1 MKSFL
6 KKVKVAIF
14 ILSLC
19 TFSFPLFS
27 NEIKIVT
34 LEDAV
39 SLALENNISLKQK
52 EIIQESSHRSYNH
65 VWNNLSPSVS
75 VGAGVSKANKT
86 FSENYTA
93 YIQGKINISLSP
105 ALYSS
110 VKTARL
116 NYEAGLISYDAA
128 VKEIE
133 LSVQTV
139 FYGLLYQEEAI
150 SLQEASLEMAKKQYE
165 QNLSRYQKGA
175 ISRLDVLSS
184 QVAYET
190 KKPTLESAIVS
201 RDNNLASFKQTIGLP
216 QETEIKLDGTL
227 DEVLKVKSINIENI
241 IEDSTTVKL
250 LEKQLETAKAKVLG
264 TKLTAWGPTIS
275 AGWTYQPTVSN
286 LSQNKANDSGALSLS
301 VTLPLDSFL
310 PWSKSADTISTASD
324 SVKDLELQIQNA
336 KTTVKVNTESF
347 LRQINQSLSTIKSL
361 EANINLADETYKM
374 TLQAYNSGAKD
385 LLTLQN
391 AENSLQSAKVN
402 LKSETYNLIST
413 ILKLENTLGVP
424 FGTLLK

>member
-65 VWNNLSPSVS
+65 VWNNLTPSVS

-133 LSVQTV
+133 LGVRTV
-139 FYGLLYQEEAI
+139 FYGLLYQEEEI
-150 SLQEASLEMAKKQYE
+150 GRASCRE
-165 QNLSRYQKGA
+165 R
-175 ISRLDVLSS
+175 V
-184 QVAYET
+184 
-190 KKPTLESAIVS
+190 
-201 RDNNLASFKQTIGLP
+201 
-216 QETEIKLDGTL
+216 
-227 DEVLKVKSINIENI
+227 
-241 IEDSTTVKL
+241 
-250 LEKQLETAKAKVLG
+250 
-264 TKLTAWGPTIS
+264 
-275 AGWTYQPTVSN
+275 
-286 LSQNKANDSGALSLS
+286 
-301 VTLPLDSFL
+301 
-310 PWSKSADTISTASD
+310 
-324 SVKDLELQIQNA
+324 
-336 KTTVKVNTESF
+336 
-347 LRQINQSLSTIKSL
+347 
-361 EANINLADETYKM
+361 
-374 TLQAYNSGAKD
+374 
-385 LLTLQN
+385 
-391 AENSLQSAKVN
+391 
-402 LKSETYNLIST
+402 
-413 ILKLENTLGVP
+413 
-424 FGTLLK
+424 